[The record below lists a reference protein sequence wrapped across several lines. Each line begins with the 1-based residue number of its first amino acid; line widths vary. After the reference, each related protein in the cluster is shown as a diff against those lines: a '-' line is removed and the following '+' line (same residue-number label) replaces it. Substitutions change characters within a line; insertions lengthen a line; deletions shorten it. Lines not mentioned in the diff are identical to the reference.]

1 MYSLQFVQ
9 GAVWTCFLL
18 GAWNFVVRPN
28 LKPALFIKLLN
39 VVADTLKSSKNKL
52 IMKQDGHMLRIENN
66 TDIIHLPTFEP
77 AHMIDVVCYQ
87 DEGYVNKIPITLFQ
101 FKNQYAYVPFKPSNL
116 SLTRLYVGIKYLTR
130 DEYKFFEV
138 QANDFVDIP
147 SLLRSY
153 DTQINTEPTE
163 LAEAYDE

>member
-18 GAWNFVVRPN
+18 GAWNYVVRPN

-39 VVADTLKSSKNKL
+39 VVADTLKSSRNKL
-52 IMKQDGHMLRIENN
+52 LMKQDGHMLRIENN
-66 TDIIHLPTFEP
+66 TDVIHLPTFEA

-87 DEGYVNKIPITLFQ
+87 DAEHRIKIPVTLFQ
-101 FKNQYAYVPFKPSNL
+101 FKNQYVYVPFKPSNL
-116 SLTRLYVGIKYLTR
+116 SLSHLYVGIKYVTK
-130 DEYKFFEV
+130 DEYKFFEI
-138 QANDFVDIP
+138 QSNDFVDIP

-153 DTQINTEPTE
+153 EVHLNTEPTE